1 MTEISIMI
9 EFKTQLTSFFD
20 ELIAQFPNEG
30 DLVVMRLY
38 IATQMDIQEAINS
51 FIYQLNTK
59 EGETRDAINK
69 RNESHFLLY
78 NINPDT
84 NQKYRLSHFKKLWM
98 SGKLDT
104 EDKTIIWKWIDTFI
118 FLTEKYTKVKS
129 GR

>member
-1 MTEISIMI
+1 MI